1 AHPLTM
7 WEPFCPRPGEGE
19 AGGGGGGGGG
29 RGGTPETANVL
40 KVYAIIGLRAPAGGG
55 RGGGGGGRGGAGGG
69 RGALVAGT
77 GEYLVTMTV
86 GGPTYRQGVLGERG
100 TRVDDA
106 ANQLGGTKTQP

>member
-1 AHPLTM
+1 M

-19 AGGGGGGGGG
+19 AGGAGGGGGG

-86 GGPTYRQGVLGERG
+86 GGQTYKQVLLVERVTG
-100 TRVDDA
+100 VDDA
-106 ANQLGGTKTQP
+106 ANPFGGSEKQP